1 MVNVERKESVFVGE
15 RWELRSSGVNSR
27 SAAMASTRVLNDC
40 PYCQGAV
47 FPYRAA
53 DMDEYLERY
62 VHQCLQ
68 CARLY
73 RMGTNGQY
81 VSWLRRSVCLVV
93 DV

>member
-1 MVNVERKESVFVGE
+1 MN
-15 RWELRSSGVNSR
+15 SG
-27 SAAMASTRVLNDC
+27 SAAIASKRVLNDC
-40 PYCQGAV
+40 PHWQGAV
-47 FPYRAA
+47 FPYWAA

-73 RMGTNGQY
+73 RAGTNGQY
-81 VSWLRRSVCLVV
+81 VSWLRRSVSLAV